1 MCATFGLR
9 WCFMAPEK
17 LEQVLEKEW
26 EAAEE
31 ALKAAQ
37 KMPGGPE
44 RIAALKK
51 AGQMRF
57 DAFEKKRH
65 FEERGSYKSA

>member
-1 MCATFGLR
+1 
-9 WCFMAPEK
+9 MAPEK

-37 KMPGGPE
+37 KMPGGSE

-65 FEERGSYKSA
+65 FEEGRSYKSA

>member
-1 MCATFGLR
+1 
-9 WCFMAPEK
+9 MAPEK

>member
-1 MCATFGLR
+1 
-9 WCFMAPEK
+9 MAPEK
-17 LEQVLEKEW
+17 LEEVLEKAR

-65 FEERGSYKSA
+65 FEERRSCKSA

>member
-1 MCATFGLR
+1 
-9 WCFMAPEK
+9 MASEK

-44 RIAALKK
+44 RIAALRK

-57 DAFEKKRH
+57 EAFEKKRH
-65 FEERGSYKSA
+65 FEERGP

>member
-1 MCATFGLR
+1 
-9 WCFMAPEK
+9 MAPEK

-65 FEERGSYKSA
+65 FEGGGSYKSA

>member
-1 MCATFGLR
+1 M
-9 WCFMAPEK
+9 FMAPEK
-17 LEQVLEKEW
+17 LEQALEKEW

-65 FEERGSYKSA
+65 FEECGSYKSA

>member
-1 MCATFGLR
+1 
-9 WCFMAPEK
+9 MAPEK

-37 KMPGGPE
+37 EMPGGPE

-57 DAFEKKRH
+57 DASEKKRH
-65 FEERGSYKSA
+65 FEDKSG

>member
-1 MCATFGLR
+1 
-9 WCFMAPEK
+9 MASEK
-17 LEQVLEKEW
+17 LERVLEKEW

-37 KMPGGPE
+37 KMPGGSE

>member
-1 MCATFGLR
+1 M
-9 WCFMAPEK
+9 FMAPEK
-17 LEQVLEKEW
+17 LEQALEKEW

-37 KMPGGPE
+37 KMLGGPE
-44 RIAALKK
+44 RIAALRK

-57 DAFEKKRH
+57 DAYEKKRH
-65 FEERGSYKSA
+65 LEEGRSYKIA

>member
-1 MCATFGLR
+1 M
-9 WCFMAPEK
+9 FMAAEK
-17 LEQVLEKEW
+17 LEQALEKEW

-44 RIAALKK
+44 RIAALRK

-57 DAFEKKRH
+57 DAYEKKRH
-65 FEERGSYKSA
+65 FEEDRSHKSA

>member
-1 MCATFGLR
+1 
-9 WCFMAPEK
+9 MAPEK

-26 EAAEE
+26 EAAEA

-37 KMPGGPE
+37 EMPAGAE
-44 RIAALKK
+44 RIAALRK
-51 AGQMRF
+51 AGQKRF

-65 FEERGSYKSA
+65 FEERGSLESAV

>member
-1 MCATFGLR
+1 MRQFRITLM
-9 WCFMAPEK
+9 FMAAEK
-17 LEQVLEKEW
+17 LEQALEKEW

-44 RIAALKK
+44 RIAALRK

-57 DAFEKKRH
+57 DAYEKKRH
-65 FEERGSYKSA
+65 LEEGRSYKIA

>member
-1 MCATFGLR
+1 
-9 WCFMAPEK
+9 
-17 LEQVLEKEW
+17 
-26 EAAEE
+26 
-31 ALKAAQ
+31 
-37 KMPGGPE
+37 MPGGSE

>member
-1 MCATFGLR
+1 M
-9 WCFMAPEK
+9 FMALEK

-37 KMPGGPE
+37 DMPGGPE

-57 DAFEKKRH
+57 DAFEKRRR
-65 FEERGSYKSA
+65 FEEGRSYKSA

>member
-1 MCATFGLR
+1 M
-9 WCFMAPEK
+9 FMAAEK
-17 LEQVLEKEW
+17 LEQALEKEW

-44 RIAALKK
+44 RIAALRK

-57 DAFEKKRH
+57 DAYEKKRH
-65 FEERGSYKSA
+65 LEEGRSYKIA

>member
-1 MCATFGLR
+1 M
-9 WCFMAPEK
+9 FMAPEK
-17 LEQVLEKEW
+17 LEQALEKEW

>member
-1 MCATFGLR
+1 MLM
-9 WCFMAPEK
+9 FMAPEK
-17 LEQVLEKEW
+17 LEQALEKEW

-44 RIAALKK
+44 RIAALRK

-57 DAFEKKRH
+57 DAYEKKRH
-65 FEERGSYKSA
+65 LEEGRSYKIA

>member
-1 MCATFGLR
+1 
-9 WCFMAPEK
+9 
-17 LEQVLEKEW
+17 VLEKEW

-37 KMPGGPE
+37 EMPGGPE
-44 RIAALKK
+44 RIAALRK

-57 DAFEKKRH
+57 YASEKKRH
-65 FEERGSYKSA
+65 FEDKSG

>member
-1 MCATFGLR
+1 
-9 WCFMAPEK
+9 MAQEK
-17 LEQVLEKEW
+17 LEQELEKEW

-44 RIAALKK
+44 RIAALRK
-51 AGQMRF
+51 AGQMRL
-57 DAFEKKRH
+57 DASEKKRH
-65 FEERGSYKSA
+65 FEDKSG

>member
-1 MCATFGLR
+1 MIPKKSEELDEEIR
-9 WCFMAPEK
+9 
-17 LEQVLEKEW
+17 
-26 EAAEE
+26 AAEE

-37 KMPGGPE
+37 DMPGGPE
-44 RIAALKK
+44 RIAALRK

-65 FEERGSYKSA
+65 FEEHGSYKSA

>member
-1 MCATFGLR
+1 
-9 WCFMAPEK
+9 MAPEK

-37 KMPGGPE
+37 EMPGGPE
-44 RIAALKK
+44 RIAALRK

-57 DAFEKKRH
+57 YASEKKRH
-65 FEERGSYKSA
+65 FEDKSG

>member
-1 MCATFGLR
+1 MP
-9 WCFMAPEK
+9 PEK
-17 LEQVLEKEW
+17 LEQVLEQEW

-65 FEERGSYKSA
+65 FEEHRSLKSAV

>member
-1 MCATFGLR
+1 
-9 WCFMAPEK
+9 MAPEK

-37 KMPGGPE
+37 NMPGGPE

-65 FEERGSYKSA
+65 FEEHGSYKSA

>member
-1 MCATFGLR
+1 M
-9 WCFMAPEK
+9 FMAPEK

-44 RIAALKK
+44 RIAALRK

-57 DAFEKKRH
+57 DAYEKKRH
-65 FEERGSYKSA
+65 LEEGRSYKIA

>member
-1 MCATFGLR
+1 VRQFRITLM
-9 WCFMAPEK
+9 FMAAEK
-17 LEQVLEKEW
+17 LEQALEKEW

-44 RIAALKK
+44 RIAALRK

-57 DAFEKKRH
+57 DAYEKKRH
-65 FEERGSYKSA
+65 LEEGRSYKIA

>member
-1 MCATFGLR
+1 
-9 WCFMAPEK
+9 MAPEK
-17 LEQVLEKEW
+17 LEQVPENEW

-31 ALKAAQ
+31 ALKAAR

-51 AGQMRF
+51 AGKMRF
-57 DAFEKKRH
+57 DASKRMFPTEKEK
-65 FEERGSYKSA
+65 